1 MFTGVLVGVWPCR
14 ECAWCQS
21 QYSLANQSIL
31 DSCGTSLGRSWKVD
45 LDRWTPNI
53 RAFCTNFAPLPGPL
67 GAKMAQWAAEGPRSI
82 SSASMSTKIGRES
95 KSESRVTYLHNN
107 DFLFWDLFPS
117 EYTVLVQKSSPWVKV
132 CPNQMTSHKLDT
144 RVAGAL
150 PVQIYTATI
159 PRWCKNKTLISSALI
174 SKGHAPGLPVTWRG
188 HWDAPSCCQCCMV
201 LFLVWFCGGSKGW
214 HQWAAPRVVRQNYGW
229 HLAIAQCEHQD
240 KCGHTKPGVAIRGC
254 ATFVGT
260 ARTACRLRL
269 SWPAAA
275 RCDRCQGRAK
285 VEISVWWDSRRFNS

>member
-1 MFTGVLVGVWPCR
+1 MFTGVLVGVWLCR

-21 QYSLANQSIL
+21 QYSLANQCIL
-31 DSCGTSLGRSWKVD
+31 DNCGTSLGRSWKVD

-53 RAFCTNFAPLPGPL
+53 RAARPTWCEN
-67 GAKMAQWAAEGPRSI
+67 GAVGSRRAKVHQQRLDG
-82 SSASMSTKIGRES
+82 TKIGRES
-95 KSESRVTYLHNN
+95 KSQSRITHLHND

-117 EYTVLVQKSSPWVKV
+117 EYTVFVQKSSPWVNEYKDG

-159 PRWCKNKTLISSALI
+159 PRWCKNKTLISIALI

-214 HQWAAPRVVRQNYGW
+214 HQWAAPRVVLQNYGW

-240 KCGHTKPGVAIRGC
+240 ERGHTKPGVAIRGRP
-254 ATFVGT
+254 TFVGT
-260 ARTACRLRL
+260 APTPCRLRP

-285 VEISVWWDSRRFNS
+285 VEISVWWESRRFDFKK